1 MMEFFLSPTFWKT
14 VLASTTPVMLA
25 TLAANM
31 MTKSGIFNLAI
42 EGTMLICALT
52 GVIASTFTQNLW
64 IGCLTAVAMGVIIS
78 FIFGYFALVMK
89 GAMNACG
96 VAVNLIATGGT
107 VFVLV
112 MLTGSKANSSA
123 LKSLTFPVVNIPV
136 LKDIPVLGTI
146 FSGQNLVTYIA
157 WAIVAVTAWML
168 YKTKLGIN
176 IRAVGENPAA
186 AKAAGLSVLKHQFA
200 ALAICGISCAFGG
213 MYLSM
218 GALKSFTTGMVA
230 GRGYMSLAMDAMSQ
244 GNPIVGCLSSLLYGF
259 SDTITVYLQL
269 YSKIDLKLI
278 EAFPYLFIIVV
289 LVIIQSI
296 RKMVARRKE
305 KLASLE
311 QLHSQQ
317 AA

>member
-1 MMEFFLSPTFWKT
+1 MMEFFLSPTF
-14 VLASTTPVMLA
+14 
-25 TLAANM
+25 
-31 MTKSGIFNLAI
+31 I
-42 EGTMLICALT
+42 
-52 GVIASTFTQNLW
+52 
-64 IGCLTAVAMGVIIS
+64 TAVLMGIGIS
-78 FIFGYFALVMK
+78 FIFGYFALIMK

-96 VAVNLIATGGT
+96 VALNLVATGGT

-123 LKSLTFPVVNIPV
+123 LKSLTFPVVNLPV
-136 LKDIPVLGTI
+136 IKDIPVLGTI
-146 FSGQNLVTYIA
+146 FSGQNMVTYIG
-157 WAIVAVTAWML
+157 WVIVALTAWML

-186 AKAAGLSVLKHQFA
+186 AKAAGLNVIFHQFV
-200 ALAICGISCAFGG
+200 ALAICGVSCAFGG

-244 GNPIVGCLSSLLYGF
+244 GNPVVGCLSSLLYGF

-278 EAFPYLFIIVV
+278 DAFPYLFIILV
-289 LVIIQSI
+289 LIMIQSI
-296 RKMVARRKE
+296 RKAVAHRKE
-305 KLASLE
+305 KLASLGR
-311 QLHSQQ
+311 
-317 AA
+317 A

>member
-1 MMEFFLSPTFWKT
+1 MMEIILSPMFWKT

-25 TLAANM
+25 TLAANL

-52 GVIASTFTQNLW
+52 GVVTSAFTQNLW
-64 IGCLTAVAMGVIIS
+64 IGCIAAVVMGIFIS
-78 FIFGYFALVMK
+78 FIFGYFALIMK

-96 VAVNLIATGGT
+96 VAVNLIASGGT

-123 LKSLTFPVVNIPV
+123 LHSLTFPVVDIP
-136 LKDIPVLGTI
+136 LIKEIPVLGTI
-146 FSGQNLVTYIA
+146 LSGQNMVTYIG
-157 WAIVAVTAWML
+157 WILVALTAWML
-168 YKTKLGIN
+168 YKTKLGVN
-176 IRAVGENPAA
+176 IRAVGENPDA
-186 AKAAGLSVLKHQFA
+186 AKAAGINVIWHQFV
-200 ALAICGISCAFGG
+200 ALAICGVACSFGG

-244 GNPIVGCLSSLLYGF
+244 GNPIIGCLSSLLYGF

-278 EAFPYLFIIVV
+278 EVFPYLFIIVV
-289 LVIIQSI
+289 LVIIQAI
-296 RKMVARRKE
+296 KRMVEHRKE
-305 KLASLE
+305 KLASLSKE
-311 QLHSQQ
+311 
-317 AA
+317 A

>member
-1 MMEFFLSPTFWKT
+1 
-14 VLASTTPVMLA
+14 MLA

-52 GVIASTFTQNLW
+52 GVVVSAFTQNLW
-64 IGCLTAVAMGVIIS
+64 AGCLVAVLMGILVS
-78 FIFGYFALVMK
+78 FIFGYFALIMK

-96 VAVNLIATGGT
+96 VAMNLIASGGT

-123 LKSLTFPVVNIPV
+123 LKSLTFPVVEIPFI
-136 LKDIPVLGTI
+136 KDIPVLGTI
-146 FSGQNLVTYIA
+146 LWQNLVTYIS
-157 WAIVAVTAWML
+157 WGIVALTAWML

-186 AKAAGLSVLKHQFA
+186 ARAAGINVIFHQFV
-200 ALAICGISCAFGG
+200 ALAICGVSCAFGG

-218 GALKSFTTGMVA
+218 GALRSFTTGMVA

-244 GNPIVGCLSSLLYGF
+244 GNPVVGCLSSLLYGF

-278 EAFPYLFIIVV
+278 EAFPYLFIIAV
-289 LVIIQSI
+289 LVVIQGV
-296 RKMVARRKE
+296 RKVVARRKE
-305 KLASLE
+305 KLASL
-311 QLHSQQ
+311 SQ
-317 AA
+317 AAS

>member
-1 MMEFFLSPTFWKT
+1 MMEFFISPTFWKT

-52 GVIASTFTQNLW
+52 GVVASAFTQNLW
-64 IGCLTAVAMGVIIS
+64 VGCITAVLMGVAIS
-78 FIFGYFALVMK
+78 FIFGYFALIMR

-96 VAVNLIATGGT
+96 VALNLVATGGT

-123 LKSLTFPVVNIPV
+123 LKSLTFPVVNIPG
-136 LKDIPVLGTI
+136 LQSIPVLGTI
-146 FSGQNLVTYIA
+146 LSGQNLVTYIA
-157 WAIVAVTAWML
+157 WAIVAATSWML

-186 AKAAGLSVLKHQFA
+186 AKAAGLNVIFYQFV
-200 ALAICGISCAFGG
+200 ALAICGVSCSFGG

-244 GNPIVGCLSSLLYGF
+244 GNPVIGCLSSLLYGF

-278 EAFPYLFIIVV
+278 DAFPYLFIIVV
-289 LVIIQSI
+289 LVIIQAI
-296 RKMVARRKE
+296 RKMNARRKE
-305 KLASLE
+305 RLASM
-311 QLHSQQ
+311 QQ

>member
-1 MMEFFLSPTFWKT
+1 M
-14 VLASTTPVMLA
+14 ASA
-25 TLAANM
+25 
-31 MTKSGIFNLAI
+31 
-42 EGTMLICALT
+42 
-52 GVIASTFTQNLW
+52 FTQNLW
-64 IGCLTAVAMGVIIS
+64 VGCIAAVLMGIVIS
-78 FIFGYFALVMK
+78 FVFGYFALIMR

-96 VAVNLIATGGT
+96 VALNLVATGGT

-123 LKSLTFPVVNIPV
+123 LKSLTFPVVEIPV
-136 LKDIPVLGTI
+136 LKSIPVLGTI
-146 FSGQNLVTYIA
+146 FSGHNLVTYIA
-157 WAIVAVTAWML
+157 WVIVAVTSWML

-186 AKAAGLSVLKHQFA
+186 AKAAGLNVIFHQFV
-200 ALAICGISCAFGG
+200 ALAICGVSCSFGG

-244 GNPIVGCLSSLLYGF
+244 GNPVVGCLSSLLYGF

-278 EAFPYLFIIVV
+278 DAFPYLFIIVV
-289 LVIIQSI
+289 LVIIQAI
-296 RKMVARRKE
+296 RRMTARRKE
-305 KLASLE
+305 RLASM
-311 QLHSQQ
+311 QQ
-317 AA
+317 TA

>member
-1 MMEFFLSPTFWKT
+1 MMQFFLSPTFWKT

-52 GVIASTFTQNLW
+52 GVVVSAFTQNLW
-64 IGCLTAVAMGVIIS
+64 VGCIVAVAMGIAVS
-78 FIFGYFALVMK
+78 FIFGYFALIMK

-96 VAVNLIATGGT
+96 VALNLVASGGT

-123 LKSLTFPVVNIPV
+123 LRSLTFPVVDIPI

-146 FSGQNLVTYIA
+146 FSGQNMVTYIG
-157 WAIVAVTAWML
+157 WVIVILTSWML

-186 AKAAGLSVLKHQFA
+186 AKAAGLNVIFYQFV
-200 ALAICGISCAFGG
+200 ALAICGVACSFGG

-278 EAFPYLFIIVV
+278 DAFPYLFIIVV
-289 LVIIQSI
+289 LIIIQTI
-296 RKMVARRKE
+296 RKTIAHRKD
-305 KLASLE
+305 KLASL
-311 QLHSQQ
+311 QQ
-317 AA
+317 AS

>member
-42 EGTMLICALT
+42 EGTMPHLRPYRRDCQRIYAEPL
-52 GVIASTFTQNLW
+52 N
-64 IGCLTAVAMGVIIS
+64 GCLTAVVMGVVIS

-200 ALAICGISCAFGG
+200 ALAICGVSCAFGG

-311 QLHSQQ
+311 QLRSQQ

>member
-1 MMEFFLSPTFWKT
+1 MIEFFFSPTFWKT

-25 TLAANM
+25 TLAANV

-52 GVIASTFTQNLW
+52 GTVASAYSQSLW
-64 IGCLTAVAMGVIIS
+64 IGCLVAVVMGIFIS

-96 VAVNLIATGGT
+96 VAMNLVASGGT
-107 VFVLV
+107 VFVMV
-112 MLTGSKANSSA
+112 MLTGSKANTSA
-123 LKSLTFPVVNIPV
+123 LKSLTFPVVDIPII
-136 LKDIPVLGTI
+136 KDIPVLGTI
-146 FSGQNLVTYIA
+146 LSGQNLVTYIG
-157 WAIVAVTAWML
+157 WAIVALTAWII

-176 IRAVGENPAA
+176 IRAVGENPEA
-186 AKAAGLSVLKHQFA
+186 AKAAGINVLWHQFV
-200 ALAICGISCAFGG
+200 ALAICGVACSFGG

-218 GALKSFTTGMVA
+218 GALKSFTANMVA

-244 GNPIVGCLSSLLYGF
+244 GNPIIGCLSSLLYGF

-278 EAFPYLFIIVV
+278 EVFPYLFIIVV
-289 LVIIQSI
+289 LVIIQAI
-296 RKMVARRKE
+296 KKMVEHKKE
-305 KLASLE
+305 ERASLN
-311 QLHSQQ
+311 Q

>member
-1 MMEFFLSPTFWKT
+1 MMAFFASPTFWRT

-52 GVIASTFTQNLW
+52 GVVVSAFTQNLW
-64 IGCLTAVAMGVIIS
+64 IGCIVAVLMGVAVS
-78 FIFGYFALVMK
+78 FVFGYFALVMK

-96 VAVNLIATGGT
+96 VALNLVASGGT

-123 LKSLTFPVVNIPV
+123 LKSLTFPVVGIPV
-136 LKDIPVLGTI
+136 LKDIPILGTI
-146 FSGQNLVTYIA
+146 FFEQNLVTYIG
-157 WAIVAVTAWML
+157 WMIVAATSWML
-168 YKTKLGIN
+168 YKTKLGIH

-186 AKAAGLSVLKHQFA
+186 AKAAGLNVILHQFV
-200 ALAICGISCAFGG
+200 ALAICGVACSFGG

-244 GNPIVGCLSSLLYGF
+244 GNPVVGCLSSLLYGF

-278 EAFPYLFIIVV
+278 DAFPYLFIIVV
-289 LVIIQSI
+289 LVIIQAI
-296 RKMVARRKE
+296 RRMTAKKKE
-305 KLASLE
+305 RLASM
-311 QLHSQQ
+311 QQ
-317 AA
+317 AV

>member
-1 MMEFFLSPTFWKT
+1 MMDFFLSPAFWKT

-25 TLAANM
+25 TLSANM

-52 GVIASTFTQNLW
+52 GVVASAFTQNLW
-64 IGCLTAVAMGVIIS
+64 IGCLAAVVMGVFVS
-78 FIFGYFALVMK
+78 FVFGYFALIMK

-96 VAVNLIATGGT
+96 VAMNLAATGGT
-107 VFVLV
+107 VFILV

-123 LKSLTFPVVNIPV
+123 LKSLTFPVVEIPV
-136 LKDIPVLGTI
+136 IKEIPVLGTI
-146 FSGQNLVTYIA
+146 LSGQNMVTYIG
-157 WAIVAVTAWML
+157 WLIVALTAWML

-176 IRAVGENPAA
+176 IRAVGENPSA
-186 AKAAGLSVLKHQFA
+186 AKAAGISVLFHQFA
-200 ALAICGISCAFGG
+200 ALAICGIACSFGV

-218 GALKSFTTGMVA
+218 GALSSFTTGMVA

-278 EAFPYLFIIVV
+278 EAFPYLFIIAV
-289 LVIIQSI
+289 LVVIQGI
-296 RKMVARRKE
+296 RRGIAHRKE
-305 KLASLE
+305 KLASL
-311 QLHSQQ
+311 QQ
-317 AA
+317 AAS

>member
-1 MMEFFLSPTFWKT
+1 MTEFFLSPTFWKT

-52 GVIASTFTQNLW
+52 GVVVSAFTQNLW
-64 IGCLTAVAMGVIIS
+64 AGCLVAVLMGVLVS
-78 FIFGYFALVMK
+78 FIFGYFALIMK

-96 VAVNLIATGGT
+96 VAMNLIASGGT

-123 LKSLTFPVVNIPV
+123 LKSLTFPVVEIPFI
-136 LKDIPVLGTI
+136 KDIPVLGTI
-146 FSGQNLVTYIA
+146 LSGQNLVTYIG
-157 WAIVAVTAWML
+157 WGIVALTAWML

-186 AKAAGLSVLKHQFA
+186 ARAAGINVIFHQFV
-200 ALAICGISCAFGG
+200 ALAICGVSCAFGG

-218 GALKSFTTGMVA
+218 GALRSFTTGMVA

-244 GNPIVGCLSSLLYGF
+244 GNPVVGCLSSLLYGF
-259 SDTITVYLQL
+259 RTPLPCTCSFTVRLT
-269 YSKIDLKLI
+269 
-278 EAFPYLFIIVV
+278 
-289 LVIIQSI
+289 
-296 RKMVARRKE
+296 
-305 KLASLE
+305 
-311 QLHSQQ
+311 
-317 AA
+317 

>member
-1 MMEFFLSPTFWKT
+1 MMDFFLSPAFWKT

-25 TLAANM
+25 TLSANM

-52 GVIASTFTQNLW
+52 GVVASAFTQNLW
-64 IGCLTAVAMGVIIS
+64 IGCLAAVVMGVFVS
-78 FIFGYFALVMK
+78 FVFGYFALIMK

-96 VAVNLIATGGT
+96 VAMNLAATGGT
-107 VFVLV
+107 VFILV

-123 LKSLTFPVVNIPV
+123 LKSLTFPVVEIPV
-136 LKDIPVLGTI
+136 IKEIPVLGTI
-146 FSGQNLVTYIA
+146 LSGQNMVTYIG
-157 WAIVAVTAWML
+157 WLIVALTAWML

-176 IRAVGENPAA
+176 IRAVGENPSA
-186 AKAAGLSVLKHQFA
+186 AKAAGISVLFHQFA
-200 ALAICGISCAFGG
+200 ALAICGVACSFGG

-218 GALKSFTTGMVA
+218 GALSSFTTGMVA

-278 EAFPYLFIIVV
+278 EAFPYLFIIAV
-289 LVIIQSI
+289 LVVIQGI
-296 RKMVARRKE
+296 RRAVAHRKE
-305 KLASLE
+305 KLASL
-311 QLHSQQ
+311 QQ
-317 AA
+317 AAS

>member
-1 MMEFFLSPTFWKT
+1 MIEFFSSPTFWKT

-52 GVIASTFTQNLW
+52 GVVVSAFTQNLW
-64 IGCLTAVAMGVIIS
+64 LGCLAGVLMGVFIS
-78 FIFGYFALVMK
+78 FVFGYFALIMQ

-112 MLTGSKANSSA
+112 ALTGSKANSSA
-123 LKSLTFPVVNIPV
+123 LKSLTFPVVELPLIR
-136 LKDIPVLGTI
+136 DIPIVGTI
-146 FSGQNLVTYIA
+146 LSGQNLTTYIG
-157 WAIVAVTAWML
+157 WIIVALVSWML
-168 YKTKLGIN
+168 YKTKLGVN

-186 AKAAGLSVLKHQFA
+186 ARAAGLNVIWHQFV
-200 ALAICGISCAFGG
+200 ALAICGVACAFGG

-218 GALKSFTTGMVA
+218 GALKSFTTNMVA
-230 GRGYMSLAMDAMSQ
+230 GRGFMSLAMDAMSQ

-278 EAFPYLFIIVV
+278 EAFPYLFIIFVLIVV
-289 LVIIQSI
+289 QSV
-296 RKMVARRKE
+296 RKTIARRKE
-305 KLASLE
+305 RAASL
-311 QLHSQQ
+311 
-317 AA
+317 AAAAK

>member
-1 MMEFFLSPTFWKT
+1 
-14 VLASTTPVMLA
+14 
-25 TLAANM
+25 M

-52 GVIASTFTQNLW
+52 GVVVSAFTQNLW
-64 IGCLTAVAMGVIIS
+64 IGCIVAVLMGVAVS
-78 FIFGYFALVMK
+78 FVFGYFALVMK

-96 VAVNLIATGGT
+96 VALNLVASGGT

-123 LKSLTFPVVNIPV
+123 LKSLTFPVVGIPV
-136 LKDIPVLGTI
+136 LKDIPILGTI
-146 FSGQNLVTYIA
+146 FFEQNLVTYIG
-157 WAIVAVTAWML
+157 WVIVAATSWML
-168 YKTKLGIN
+168 YKTKLGIH

-186 AKAAGLSVLKHQFA
+186 AKAAGLNVILHQFV
-200 ALAICGISCAFGG
+200 ALAICGVACSFGG

-244 GNPIVGCLSSLLYGF
+244 GNPVVGCLSSLLYGF

-278 EAFPYLFIIVV
+278 DAFPYLFIIVV
-289 LVIIQSI
+289 LVIIQAI
-296 RKMVARRKE
+296 RRMTAKKKE
-305 KLASLE
+305 RLASM
-311 QLHSQQ
+311 QQ
-317 AA
+317 AV

>member
-1 MMEFFLSPTFWKT
+1 MMDFFLSPAFWKT

-25 TLAANM
+25 TLSANM

-52 GVIASTFTQNLW
+52 GVVASAFTQNLW
-64 IGCLTAVAMGVIIS
+64 IGCLAAVVMGVFVS
-78 FIFGYFALVMK
+78 FVFGYFALIMK

-96 VAVNLIATGGT
+96 VAMNLAATGGT
-107 VFVLV
+107 VFILV

-123 LKSLTFPVVNIPV
+123 LKSLTFPVVEIPV
-136 LKDIPVLGTI
+136 IKEIPVLGTI
-146 FSGQNLVTYIA
+146 LSGQNMVTYIG
-157 WAIVAVTAWML
+157 WLIVALTAWML

-176 IRAVGENPAA
+176 IRAVGENPSA
-186 AKAAGLSVLKHQFA
+186 AKAAGISVLFHQFA
-200 ALAICGISCAFGG
+200 ALAICGIACSFGG

-218 GALKSFTTGMVA
+218 GALSSFTTGMVA

-278 EAFPYLFIIVV
+278 EAFPYLFIIAV
-289 LVIIQSI
+289 LVVIQGI
-296 RKMVARRKE
+296 RRAVAHRKE
-305 KLASLE
+305 KLASL
-311 QLHSQQ
+311 QQ
-317 AA
+317 AAS

>member
-1 MMEFFLSPTFWKT
+1 MMAFFASPTFWRT

-52 GVIASTFTQNLW
+52 GVVVSAFTQNLW
-64 IGCLTAVAMGVIIS
+64 IGCIVAVLMGVAVS
-78 FIFGYFALVMK
+78 FVFGYFALVMK

-96 VAVNLIATGGT
+96 VALNLVASGGT

-123 LKSLTFPVVNIPV
+123 LKSLTFPVVGIPV
-136 LKDIPVLGTI
+136 LKDIPILGTI
-146 FSGQNLVTYIA
+146 FFEQNLVTYIG
-157 WAIVAVTAWML
+157 WVIVAATSWML
-168 YKTKLGIN
+168 YKTKLGIH

-186 AKAAGLSVLKHQFA
+186 AKAAGLNVILHQFV
-200 ALAICGISCAFGG
+200 ALAICGVACSFGG

-244 GNPIVGCLSSLLYGF
+244 GNPVVGCLSSLLYGF

-278 EAFPYLFIIVV
+278 DAFPYLFIIVV
-289 LVIIQSI
+289 LVIIQAI
-296 RKMVARRKE
+296 RTMTARRKE
-305 KLASLE
+305 KLASM
-311 QLHSQQ
+311 QQ
-317 AA
+317 AV

>member
-1 MMEFFLSPTFWKT
+1 MIEFFTSPTFWKT

-25 TLAANM
+25 TLSANM

-52 GVIASTFTQNLW
+52 GVVISAYTQNLW
-64 IGCLTAVAMGVIIS
+64 LSCILTILMGIGIS
-78 FIFGYFALVMK
+78 FIFGYFSLIMK

-96 VAVNLIATGGT
+96 VAINLIASGGT
-107 VFVLV
+107 VFILVL
-112 MLTGSKANSSA
+112 LTGSKANSSA
-123 LKSLTFPVVNIPV
+123 LKSLTFPKVDIPI
-136 LKDIPVLGTI
+136 LKDIPILGEI
-146 FSGQNLVTYIA
+146 ISGQNLVTYISWA
-157 WAIVAVTAWML
+157 LVAIVAIML

-176 IRAVGENPAA
+176 IRAVGENPEA
-186 AKAAGLSVLKHQFA
+186 AKSAGINVLTHQFI
-200 ALAICGISCAFGG
+200 ALGICGIASSFGG

-244 GNPIVGCLSSLLYGF
+244 GNPIIGCLSSLLYGF

-278 EAFPYLFIIVV
+278 EAFPYLFIIAV
-289 LVIIQSI
+289 LVIMQFI
-296 RKMVARRKE
+296 KKVMVQRRE
-305 KLASLE
+305 KVVSLNQAS
-311 QLHSQQ
+311 Q
-317 AA
+317 

>member
-1 MMEFFLSPTFWKT
+1 MIEFFSSPTFWKT

-52 GVIASTFTQNLW
+52 GVVVSAFTQNLW
-64 IGCLTAVAMGVIIS
+64 LGCLAGVLMGVFIS
-78 FIFGYFALVMK
+78 FVFGYFALIMQ

-96 VAVNLIATGGT
+96 VAINLIATGGT

-112 MLTGSKANSSA
+112 ALTGSKANSSA
-123 LKSLTFPVVNIPV
+123 LKSLTFPAVELPLIR
-136 LKDIPVLGTI
+136 DIPVVGTI
-146 FSGQNLVTYIA
+146 LSGQNLTTYIG
-157 WAIVAVTAWML
+157 WIIVALVSWML
-168 YKTKLGIN
+168 YKTKLGVN

-186 AKAAGLSVLKHQFA
+186 ARAAGLNVIWHQFV
-200 ALAICGISCAFGG
+200 ALAICGVSCAFGG

-218 GALKSFTTGMVA
+218 GALKSFTTNMVA
-230 GRGYMSLAMDAMSQ
+230 GRGFMSLAMDAMSQ

-278 EAFPYLFIIVV
+278 EAFPYLFIIFVLIVV
-289 LVIIQSI
+289 QSV
-296 RKMVARRKE
+296 RKTIARRKE
-305 KLASLE
+305 HAASL
-311 QLHSQQ
+311 
-317 AA
+317 AAAK

>member
-1 MMEFFLSPTFWKT
+1 MMQFFLSPTFWKT

-52 GVIASTFTQNLW
+52 GVVVSAFTQNLW
-64 IGCLTAVAMGVIIS
+64 VGCIVAVAMGIAVS
-78 FIFGYFALVMK
+78 FIFGYFALIMK

-96 VAVNLIATGGT
+96 VALNLVASGGT

-123 LKSLTFPVVNIPV
+123 LRSLTFPVVDIPI

-146 FSGQNLVTYIA
+146 FSGQNMVTYIG
-157 WAIVAVTAWML
+157 WVIVILTSWML

-186 AKAAGLSVLKHQFA
+186 AKAAGLNVIFYQFV
-200 ALAICGISCAFGG
+200 ALAICGVAGSFGG

-278 EAFPYLFIIVV
+278 DAFPYLFIIVV
-289 LVIIQSI
+289 LIIIQTI
-296 RKMVARRKE
+296 RKTIAHRKE
-305 KLASLE
+305 KLASL
-311 QLHSQQ
+311 QQ
-317 AA
+317 AS

>member
-1 MMEFFLSPTFWKT
+1 MMAFFASPTFWRT

-52 GVIASTFTQNLW
+52 GVVVSAFTQNLW
-64 IGCLTAVAMGVIIS
+64 IGCIVAVLMGVAVS
-78 FIFGYFALVMK
+78 FVFGYFALVMK

-96 VAVNLIATGGT
+96 VALNLVASGGT

-123 LKSLTFPVVNIPV
+123 LKSLTFPVVGIPV
-136 LKDIPVLGTI
+136 LKDIPILGTI
-146 FSGQNLVTYIA
+146 FFEQNLVTYIG
-157 WAIVAVTAWML
+157 WAIVAATSWML
-168 YKTKLGIN
+168 YKTKLGIH

-186 AKAAGLSVLKHQFA
+186 AKAAGLNVILHQFV
-200 ALAICGISCAFGG
+200 ALAICGVACSFGG

-244 GNPIVGCLSSLLYGF
+244 GNPVVGCLSSLLYGF

-278 EAFPYLFIIVV
+278 DAFPYLFIIVV
-289 LVIIQSI
+289 LVIIQAI
-296 RKMVARRKE
+296 RRMTAKKKE
-305 KLASLE
+305 RLASM
-311 QLHSQQ
+311 QQ
-317 AA
+317 AV

>member
-1 MMEFFLSPTFWKT
+1 MMAFFASPTFWRT

-52 GVIASTFTQNLW
+52 GVVVSAFTQNLW
-64 IGCLTAVAMGVIIS
+64 IGCIVAVLMGVAVS
-78 FIFGYFALVMK
+78 FVFGYFALVMK

-96 VAVNLIATGGT
+96 VALNLVASGGT

-123 LKSLTFPVVNIPV
+123 LKSLTFPVVGIPV
-136 LKDIPVLGTI
+136 LKDIPILGTI
-146 FSGQNLVTYIA
+146 FFEQNLVTYIG
-157 WAIVAVTAWML
+157 WVIVAATSWML

-186 AKAAGLSVLKHQFA
+186 AKAAGLNVILHQFV
-200 ALAICGISCAFGG
+200 ALAICGVACSFGG

-244 GNPIVGCLSSLLYGF
+244 GNPVVGCLSSLLYGF

-278 EAFPYLFIIVV
+278 DAFPYLFIIVV
-289 LVIIQSI
+289 LVIIQAI
-296 RKMVARRKE
+296 RRMTAKKKE
-305 KLASLE
+305 RLASM
-311 QLHSQQ
+311 QQ
-317 AA
+317 AV

>member
-1 MMEFFLSPTFWKT
+1 MMDFFLSPAFWKT

-25 TLAANM
+25 TLSANM

-52 GVIASTFTQNLW
+52 GVVASAFTQNLW
-64 IGCLTAVAMGVIIS
+64 IGCLAAVVMGVFVS
-78 FIFGYFALVMK
+78 FVFGYFALIMK

-96 VAVNLIATGGT
+96 VAMNLAATGGT
-107 VFVLV
+107 VFILV

-123 LKSLTFPVVNIPV
+123 LKSLTFPVVEIPV
-136 LKDIPVLGTI
+136 IKEIPVLGTI
-146 FSGQNLVTYIA
+146 LSGQNMVTYIG
-157 WAIVAVTAWML
+157 WLIVALTAWML

-176 IRAVGENPAA
+176 IRAVGENPSA
-186 AKAAGLSVLKHQFA
+186 AKAAGISVLFHQFA
-200 ALAICGISCAFGG
+200 ALAICGIACSFGG

-218 GALKSFTTGMVA
+218 GALSSFTTGMVA

-278 EAFPYLFIIVV
+278 EAFPYLFIIAV
-289 LVIIQSI
+289 LVVIQGI
-296 RKMVARRKE
+296 RRGIAHRKE
-305 KLASLE
+305 KLASL
-311 QLHSQQ
+311 QQ
-317 AA
+317 AAS

>member
-1 MMEFFLSPTFWKT
+1 MMAFFASPTFWRT

-52 GVIASTFTQNLW
+52 GVVVSAFTQNLW
-64 IGCLTAVAMGVIIS
+64 IGCIVAVLMGVAVS
-78 FIFGYFALVMK
+78 FVFGYFALVMK

-96 VAVNLIATGGT
+96 VALNLVASGGT

-123 LKSLTFPVVNIPV
+123 LKSLTFPVVGIPV
-136 LKDIPVLGTI
+136 LKDIPILGTI
-146 FSGQNLVTYIA
+146 FFEQNLVTYIG
-157 WAIVAVTAWML
+157 WVIVAATSWML
-168 YKTKLGIN
+168 YKTKLGIH

-186 AKAAGLSVLKHQFA
+186 AKAAGLNVILHQFV
-200 ALAICGISCAFGG
+200 ALAICGVACSFGG

-244 GNPIVGCLSSLLYGF
+244 GNPVVGCLSSLLYGF

-269 YSKIDLKLI
+269 YSKIYLKLI
-278 EAFPYLFIIVV
+278 DAFPYLFIIVV
-289 LVIIQSI
+289 LVIIQAI
-296 RKMVARRKE
+296 RRMTAKKKE
-305 KLASLE
+305 RLASM
-311 QLHSQQ
+311 QQ
-317 AA
+317 AV

>member
-1 MMEFFLSPTFWKT
+1 MMEFFTSPTFWKT
-14 VLASTTPVMLA
+14 VLASTTPVMMA

-52 GVIASTFTQNLW
+52 GVIASAFTQNLW
-64 IGCLTAVAMGVIIS
+64 VGCIVAVLMGVFIS
-78 FIFGYFALVMK
+78 FVFGYFALIMK

-96 VAVNLIATGGT
+96 VAVNLIGTGGT

-112 MLTGSKANSSA
+112 MLTGSKANSSS
-123 LKSLTFPVVNIPV
+123 LTSLTFPVVNIPG
-136 LKDIPVLGTI
+136 LQNIPVIGTI
-146 FSGQNLVTYIA
+146 LSGQNMVTYIG
-157 WAIVAVTAWML
+157 WVIVALTSWML

-186 AKAAGLSVLKHQFA
+186 AKAAGINVLFHQFV
-200 ALAICGISCAFGG
+200 ALAICGVACSFGG

-230 GRGYMSLAMDAMSQ
+230 GRRYMALPMDAMSQ
-244 GNPIVGCLSSLLYGF
+244 GNPIIGCLSSLLYGF

-269 YSKIDLKLI
+269 YSQMDLKLI
-278 EAFPYLFIIVV
+278 DAFPYLFIIVV
-289 LVIIQSI
+289 LVIIQAI
-296 RKMVARRKE
+296 RTAVARRKE
-305 KLASLE
+305 KLASL
-311 QLHSQQ
+311 SQT
-317 AA
+317 A

>member
-1 MMEFFLSPTFWKT
+1 MTEFFLSPTFWKT

-52 GVIASTFTQNLW
+52 GVVISAFTKNLW
-64 IGCLTAVAMGVIIS
+64 AGCLVAVLMGVLVS
-78 FIFGYFALVMK
+78 FIFGYCALIMK

-96 VAVNLIATGGT
+96 VAMNLIASGGT

-123 LKSLTFPVVNIPV
+123 LKSLTFPVVEIPFI
-136 LKDIPVLGTI
+136 KDIPILGTI
-146 FSGQNLVTYIA
+146 ISGQNLVTYIG
-157 WAIVAVTAWML
+157 WGIVALTAWML

-176 IRAVGENPAA
+176 IRAVGENPEAA
-186 AKAAGLSVLKHQFA
+186 RAAGINVIFYQFV

-218 GALKSFTTGMVA
+218 GALRSFTTGMVA

-244 GNPIVGCLSSLLYGF
+244 GNPVVGCLSSLLYGF

-278 EAFPYLFIIVV
+278 EAFPYLFIIAV
-289 LVIIQSI
+289 LVVIQGI
-296 RKMVARRKE
+296 RKMIARKKE
-305 KLASLE
+305 KLASL
-311 QLHSQQ
+311 SQ
-317 AA
+317 AAS

>member
-1 MMEFFLSPTFWKT
+1 MTEFFLSPTFWKT

-52 GVIASTFTQNLW
+52 GVVISAFTQNLW
-64 IGCLTAVAMGVIIS
+64 AGCLVAVLMGVLVS
-78 FIFGYFALVMK
+78 FIFGYFALIMK

-96 VAVNLIATGGT
+96 VAMNLIASGGT

-123 LKSLTFPVVNIPV
+123 LKSLTFPVVEIPFI
-136 LKDIPVLGTI
+136 KDIPILGTI
-146 FSGQNLVTYIA
+146 ISGQNLVTYIG
-157 WAIVAVTAWML
+157 WGIVALTAWML

-176 IRAVGENPAA
+176 IRAVGENPEAA
-186 AKAAGLSVLKHQFA
+186 RAAGINVIFHQFV

-218 GALKSFTTGMVA
+218 GALRSFTTGMVA

-244 GNPIVGCLSSLLYGF
+244 GNPVVGCLSSLLYGF
-259 SDTITVYLQL
+259 SDNITVYLQL

-278 EAFPYLFIIVV
+278 EAFPYLFIIAV
-289 LVIIQSI
+289 LVVIQGI
-296 RKMVARRKE
+296 RKMIARKKE
-305 KLASLE
+305 KLASL
-311 QLHSQQ
+311 SQ
-317 AA
+317 AAS

>member
-1 MMEFFLSPTFWKT
+1 MMQFFLSPTFWKT
-14 VLASTTPVMLA
+14 GLVSTTPVMLA

-52 GVIASTFTQNLW
+52 GVVVSAFTQNLW
-64 IGCLTAVAMGVIIS
+64 VGCIVAVAMGIAVS
-78 FIFGYFALVMK
+78 FIFGYFALIMK

-96 VAVNLIATGGT
+96 VALNLVASGGT

-123 LKSLTFPVVNIPV
+123 LRSLTFPVVDIPI

-146 FSGQNLVTYIA
+146 FSGQNMVTYIG
-157 WAIVAVTAWML
+157 WVIVILTSWML

-186 AKAAGLSVLKHQFA
+186 AKAAGLNVIFYQFV
-200 ALAICGISCAFGG
+200 ALAICGVACSFGG

-278 EAFPYLFIIVV
+278 DAFPYLFIIVV
-289 LVIIQSI
+289 LIIIQTI
-296 RKMVARRKE
+296 RKTIAHRKE
-305 KLASLE
+305 KLASL
-311 QLHSQQ
+311 QQ
-317 AA
+317 AS

>member
-1 MMEFFLSPTFWKT
+1 MMQFFISPTFWKT

-52 GVIASTFTQNLW
+52 GVVASAFTQNLW
-64 IGCLTAVAMGVIIS
+64 VGCITAVLMGIAIS
-78 FIFGYFALVMK
+78 FVFGYFALIMK

-96 VAVNLIATGGT
+96 VALNLVATGGT

-136 LKDIPVLGTI
+136 LQNIPVIGTI
-146 FSGQNLVTYIA
+146 LSGHNLVTYIA
-157 WAIVAVTAWML
+157 WVIVALTSWML

-186 AKAAGLSVLKHQFA
+186 AKAAGLNVIFHQFV
-200 ALAICGISCAFGG
+200 ALAICGVACSFGG

-244 GNPIVGCLSSLLYGF
+244 GNPVIGCLSSLLYGF

-278 EAFPYLFIIVV
+278 DAFPYLFIIVV
-289 LVIIQSI
+289 LVIIQAI
-296 RKMVARRKE
+296 RTMTARRKE
-305 KLASLE
+305 KLASM
-311 QLHSQQ
+311 QQ